1 MSGPGFTI
9 DETEEDAQTGGTGAE
24 DARAILRA
32 CFNRLVD
39 EALTYHTLDAQER
52 VYWATMVGQQPG
64 ETLHDY
70 RRRVRSGALEAGA
83 PVVPKPAQSGVRIT
97 TGSGKSEAF
106 RQAIATRYIPE
117 AKRLQLPHRVLIA
130 VPTHRA
136 GRRGAHQDA
145 GTASRWRSGRD

>member
-9 DETEEDAQTGGTGAE
+9 DETEEDAQTGGAGAE

-32 CFNRLVD
+32 CFNRLVN
-39 EALTYHTLDAQER
+39 EALTYHALEAQER

-64 ETLHDY
+64 ETLRDY

-97 TGSGKSEAF
+97 TGSGKS
-106 RQAIATRYIPE
+106 
-117 AKRLQLPHRVLIA
+117 
-130 VPTHRA
+130 
-136 GRRGAHQDA
+136 GA
-145 GTASRWRSGRD
+145 SG